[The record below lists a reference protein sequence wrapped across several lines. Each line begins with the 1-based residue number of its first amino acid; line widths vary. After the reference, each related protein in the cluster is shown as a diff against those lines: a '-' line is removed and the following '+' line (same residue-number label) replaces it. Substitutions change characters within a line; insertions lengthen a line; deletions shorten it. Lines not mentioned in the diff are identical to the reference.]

1 MIISETSR
9 INAII
14 TQGAQ
19 NVISDL
25 RFLELEIS
33 RWKAGPERKLQIT
46 GEKYYGN
53 EHDILFRT
61 RTMIGK
67 DGEPVELQGLP
78 NNKIIDNQ
86 YAKMVDQKK
95 NYLIG
100 KPFTITSDDDNYVEA
115 LKGFFDKAFTRTL
128 KNVTEDAFNQGKGW
142 VHPFYGE
149 DGKLKFKRFEAYE
162 ILPFWNDKDHNDLE
176 YAVRLYE
183 VDVYKD
189 NETMEL
195 VEKVEVYT
203 KKGIDRYTMDDGSLI
218 PDPENPHSDYLVIEN
233 GEDAERYNWGKI
245 PLIAFKANN
254 KEMPLIKRVK
264 SLQDGINI
272 MLSDFEN
279 RMQEDAWNTII
290 VLENYDGAD
299 LSDFRQK
306 LAQFGAVK
314 VRSEEGSHGGV
325 STLNIA
331 FTADNFKAILELF
344 KKALIEN
351 ARGYDAKDDRM
362 SSNPNQMNI
371 QSMYSDIDLD
381 ADDME
386 TEYQAAIEELAF
398 FIDTHIYNTTGKD
411 YADVDFGITF
421 NRNVLIN
428 TAELID
434 NCQKSSG
441 LVSKETILAKHPF
454 VDDVV
459 EELDRLKE
467 ETAQMVD
474 SYGPFP
480 LEQQSD
486 PVIDDETG

>member
-1 MIISETSR
+1 MLITETSR
-9 INAII
+9 INAIV
-14 TQGAQ
+14 TEGAQ

-33 RWKAGPERKLQIT
+33 RWKTSPERNLQIC
-46 GEKYYGN
+46 GEEYYSN
-53 EHDILFRT
+53 EHDILFRK

-67 DGEPVELQGLP
+67 NGELIELENLT
-78 NNKIIDNQ
+78 NNKVIDNQ

-95 NYLIG
+95 NYLVG
-100 KPFTITSDDDNYVEA
+100 KPFTVTSDDKGYADI
-115 LKGFFDKAFTRTL
+115 LKNVFDKSFMRML

-142 VHPFYGE
+142 VHPFYGV

-162 ILPFWNDKDHNDLE
+162 ILPFWNDKDHTDLE

-183 VDVYKD
+183 VDAYTNKE
-189 NETMEL
+189 NREI

-203 KKGIDRYTMDDGSLI
+203 KQGIDHYTLDDGRLMS
-218 PDPENPHSDYLVIEN
+218 DTENPHSDYIQIHANEVAEN
-233 GEDAERYNWGKI
+233 YNWEKI

-299 LSDFRQK
+299 LSDFRQN
-306 LAQFGAVK
+306 LAQFGAIK
-314 VRSEEGSHGGV
+314 VRTDAASKGGV

-362 SSNPNQMNI
+362 SGNPNQMNI

-386 TEYQAAIEELAF
+386 TEYQASLEELAF
-398 FIDTHIYNTTGKD
+398 FIDAHINNTQGKD
-411 YADVDFGITF
+411 YSVVDFDITF

-428 TAELID
+428 TGELID
-434 NCQKSSG
+434 NCQKSTG
-441 LVSKETILAKHPF
+441 IVSNKTILTNHPF
-454 VDDVV
+454 VDDV
-459 EELDRLKE
+459 EKEQDELKQEKAD
-467 ETAQMVD
+467 AID
-474 SYGPFP
+474 SYGAFP
-480 LEQQSD
+480 LEQQGD
-486 PVIDDETG
+486 QVNTDETG

>member
-1 MIISETSR
+1 MIISETTR

-14 TQGAQ
+14 TEGAQ

-33 RWKAGPERKLQIT
+33 RWKKGPERKLQII
-46 GEKYYGN
+46 GERYYGN
-53 EHDILFRT
+53 EHDILFRK
-61 RTMIGK
+61 RTMLSK
-67 DGEPVELQGLP
+67 SGEVIELDGLP

-100 KPFTITSDDDNYVEA
+100 KPFTITSDDETYVKV
-115 LKGFFDKAFTRTL
+115 LKDVFDKAFTRTL

-142 VHPFYGE
+142 IHPFYGV

-162 ILPFWNDKDHNDLE
+162 ILPFWNDKDHTDLE

-203 KKGIDRYTMDDGSLI
+203 KKGIDRYTLDDGSLI

-290 VLENYDGAD
+290 VLENYDGTD

-306 LAQFGAVK
+306 LAEFGAIK
-314 VRSEEGSHGGV
+314 VRSEEGSRGGV

-331 FTADNFKAILELF
+331 FTADNFKAILDLF

-398 FIDTHIYNTTGKD
+398 FIDTHIYNTTGED
-411 YADVDFGITF
+411 FTTVDFEITF

-434 NCQKSSG
+434 NCQKSTG
-441 LVSKETILAKHPF
+441 IVSNKTILTNHPF
-454 VDDVV
+454 VDNV
-459 EELDRLKE
+459 EKEQAELKQEKAD
-467 ETAQMVD
+467 AID
-474 SYGPFP
+474 SYGAFP
-480 LEQQSD
+480 LEQQKGQ
-486 PVIDDETG
+486 VTDDETG